1 MEVFFNYQGHEF
13 VCDPQVDVWKGLI
26 NFESKPVSGRYVEA
40 LGVVQSLCEIC
51 FDGFV
56 SRLWFG
62 TQSVAFRGNFEVAV
76 DDDDEFW
83 EIGGKS
89 SANDIFLTFATD
101 FFTEAPALE
110 HLFWNSALPNCE
122 APVLRSL

>member
-1 MEVFFNYQGHEF
+1 VR
-13 VCDPQVDVWKGLI
+13 KGLI
-26 NFESKPVSGRYVEA
+26 NFESEPVAGRDVEA
-40 LGVVQSLCEIC
+40 LGVVWFFCKNG

-56 SRLWFG
+56 CVLWSRL
-62 TQSVAFRGNFEVAV
+62 QSVAFPGHFEEAV
-76 DDDDEFW
+76 DDEDEFR

-101 FFTEAPALE
+101 FLTEAPALE
-110 HLFWNSALPNCE
+110 HLFRNSALPNCE